1 MQKPPRV
8 HSLRENQTGSQG
20 ACTAPAPAP
29 APRRRPGACPH
40 LPHLILTAAGFPEVG
55 HGRELGVDRLAVK
68 PAVVQVNHG
77 LFRIFFTAKLQTR
90 NKNACL
96 SPLHVR
102 DFLLLLQRD
111 TWAPRGESLGA
122 MKEATL
128 HPRRSHQIRY
138 IGFQIQLVK
147 RTNAVI
153 CAGSERLKKK
163 KGRRKPAAPPQSLD
177 SGRPG
182 RCPGLQHPQAGHG
195 LEPRATQ
202 EQV

>member
-1 MQKPPRV
+1 MKLQKPPRV

-20 ACTAPAPAP
+20 ACTAPAP

-96 SPLHVR
+96 SPLHAR
-102 DFLLLLQRD
+102 FP
-111 TWAPRGESLGA
+111 TTA
-122 MKEATL
+122 
-128 HPRRSHQIRY
+128 
-138 IGFQIQLVK
+138 
-147 RTNAVI
+147 
-153 CAGSERLKKK
+153 SERHLGSQRRVARCH
-163 KGRRKPAAPPQSLD
+163 KGGYPPSAKVTPDTLYWF
-177 SGRPG
+177 SNSIG
-182 RCPGLQHPQAGHG
+182 
-195 LEPRATQ
+195 
-202 EQV
+202 